1 MTSFSLFRF
10 LHEFPMRDLLP
21 IKTEQDKR
29 FSQDSL
35 QIIKISFL
43 KELWWKGLFLR
54 TFILE
59 REIKLNQRKI

>member
-35 QIIKISFL
+35 QIIKVSFL
-43 KELWWKGLFLR
+43 KEL
-54 TFILE
+54 
-59 REIKLNQRKI
+59 